1 MVDEI
6 AEALSGCFVDSAE
19 VGSDLQLHDSLSTV
33 LFDKCYDGHRM
44 VNYYYAVLL
53 FFFLFCPRSPF
64 AIRLKPINQEHG
76 ITSLYTSLIGN
87 QSFIIHPN
95 SDSDV

>member
-1 MVDEI
+1 MVDEIVVDEI

-44 VNYYYAVLL
+44 VNHYYAVLL
-53 FFFLFCPRSPF
+53 FFFVLSPLAFCNTPKTNKPRAWYYFVIYIPD
-64 AIRLKPINQEHG
+64 R
-76 ITSLYTSLIGN
+76 
-87 QSFIIHPN
+87 
-95 SDSDV
+95 